1 MSNPEG
7 HNQFTAGQVVRFA
20 GKSAD
25 GKVIGAMDV
34 KIINPHSNADQ
45 VGHTEGK
52 GSKAREY
59 NKDGS
64 RHIPTATVERPAQ
77 SDRPAKQFEAHHF
90 ALSAIS
96 QKGIN
101 MSPYQ
106 DASPLT
112 EMKKALSTTGLVS
125 MAGSL
130 QKSNP
135 EGINQYTSHLLEHG
149 KMHRDDPRY
158 PPALQ
163 SKTIGG
169 QKVYEVRNAGS
180 VLTPEERIAHATYQ
194 HDQAAD
200 QAGQKRL
207 ATSTGTWSQKSA
219 ANSHNANIKDAKAQ
233 MSAWKNEIA
242 SAKSALKGVGMYQ
255 DPSPLTDN
263 DLSKS
268 NPEGHNQYTGGGAK
282 SQAHHILRQ
291 SDIMSAGLKITEDSA
306 HPSAL
311 MNAQQDAM
319 TSSSQ
324 AHSASANAMNTSNED
339 SEAAQNHINAA
350 NAHKEAAKDQTK
362 AASMSRNAG
371 DKKAAA
377 THEKLAS
384 ESKTLAAFHSDQAKS
399 TKKSK

>member
-130 QKSNP
+130 Q
-135 EGINQYTSHLLEHG
+135 
-149 KMHRDDPRY
+149 
-158 PPALQ
+158 
-163 SKTIGG
+163 
-169 QKVYEVRNAGS
+169 
-180 VLTPEERIAHATYQ
+180 
-194 HDQAAD
+194 
-200 QAGQKRL
+200 
-207 ATSTGTWSQKSA
+207 
-219 ANSHNANIKDAKAQ
+219 
-233 MSAWKNEIA
+233 
-242 SAKSALKGVGMYQ
+242 
-255 DPSPLTDN
+255 
-263 DLSKS
+263 KS